1 MSNCELSMGWRGGG
15 SWLREKDL
23 YRLSREAQESFAISG
38 SVGNSEN
45 GDWSGSRARRG
56 RAWEAQ
62 VQ

>member
-1 MSNCELSMGWRGGG
+1 MGWRGGG